1 MTAKL
6 NVLVI
11 GSGGREHALTM
22 AISQSELLGE
32 LHVAPGNAGT
42 AANNVDLDTNDHGA
56 VVSFCQSKGVNLVVV
71 GPEGPLV
78 AGIADALI
86 EADIACFGPSKAAAQ
101 LEGSKSFARQFAARH
116 GIPGPAVE
124 SFTDVGPALEWV
136 EALDKPVVVKADG
149 LASGKGVIIPESPI
163 AAERAIYDLLADRT
177 MGDAGATIV
186 VEERL
191 EGEEISLFGL
201 ADGSTVVSLG
211 MAQDHKRV
219 GDGDTGLN
227 TGGMGAFAPVPGMA
241 SLEADLVQEFLIK
254 AVDGMA
260 AEGMP
265 YVGVVYA
272 GIMLTADGPRLIEYN
287 CRFGDPETQVLLP
300 LIQSDVLELL
310 HSAAT
315 GQLSDA
321 QLEMAEGVTA
331 ATVVIAAS
339 GYPTSPAVGVEIRPI
354 EGPEQVSIVHSSTT
368 IDDGRVINTGGRV
381 LSITGTGSDLAA
393 ALDRVYSVVDNV
405 VGHELFAR
413 SDIGW
418 RHAPRSTASGAH
430 GAPPLSAADGKTDSG
445 DAYAKAG
452 VSFEAAKTVT
462 ERISASVASTHDE
475 RVVSGLGG
483 FGGVFDLASLS
494 GLEDPLLVASTDGV
508 GTKTVIAEQLDSWE
522 SIGADIVNHGINDVI
537 VQGARPLF
545 FLDTIAAA
553 SLSPDIVARI
563 LEGMA
568 AACRDANCILLGGET
583 AEMPDVLTSGS
594 VDVSGT
600 MVGAVSRNQL
610 LPKPTVVPGQL
621 LVALGSSGLHTNGYS
636 LARKVVSGEDLTQ
649 ALPGGAGETVGEALL
664 EPHRSYLQP
673 LSAALDQNLIQ
684 ALAHITGGGIIDNLP
699 RVLPD
704 GCGARVDTNSW
715 QWPPLFTHLAKLAG
729 LTKNESHQIFNLG
742 VGMIAI
748 IEPNDLDAFQAAIP
762 EPTTVIGEVTAGD
775 GVTLV

>member
-1 MTAKL
+1 MNAKL

-11 GSGGREHALTM
+11 GSGGREHALTT
-22 AISQSELLGE
+22 AISSSEMLGE
-32 LHVAPGNAGT
+32 LYVAPGNAGT
-42 AANNVDLDTNDHGA
+42 SAHNVDLDVDNHEA
-56 VVSFCQSKGVNLVVV
+56 VVSFCRANAVNLVVV

-78 AGIADALI
+78 AGIADALA
-86 EADIACFGPSKAAAQ
+86 EADVACFGPSKAAAQ

-116 GIPGPAVE
+116 SIPGPAAE
-124 SFTDVGPALEWV
+124 SFADVGPALEWV
-136 EALDKPVVVKADG
+136 EALGKPVVVKADG
-149 LASGKGVIIPESPI
+149 LASGKGVIIPESTI

-186 VEERL
+186 VEECI

-211 MAQDHKRV
+211 IAQDHKRV

-241 SLEADLVQEFLIK
+241 SLEPDLIEEFLTK
-254 AVDGMA
+254 VVDGMA

-265 YVGVVYA
+265 YVGVLYA

-300 LIQSDVLELL
+300 LIKSDVLELL
-310 HSAAT
+310 YNAAT
-315 GQLSDA
+315 GK
-321 QLEMAEGVTA
+321 LEDTNLDLATDVTA
-331 ATVVIAAS
+331 ATVVVAAR
-339 GYPTSPAVGVEIRPI
+339 GYPTSPAVGIEIPQVEA
-354 EGPEQVSIVHSSTT
+354 PEHVNVVHSSTSVV
-368 IDDGRVINTGGRV
+368 DGRVANTGGRV
-381 LSITGTGSDLAA
+381 LSITGTGPDLAA
-393 ALDRVYSVVDNV
+393 ALDRVYSVVDDL
-405 VGHELFAR
+405 VGPELFAR
-413 SDIGW
+413 TDIGW
-418 RHAPRSTASGAH
+418 RHAPRAAGA
-430 GAPPLSAADGKTDSG
+430 APGSEG

-475 RVVSGLGG
+475 RVVSGIGG

-494 GLEDPLLVASTDGV
+494 GLKDPLLVASTDGV
-508 GTKTVIAEQLDSWE
+508 GTKTVIAEQLDIWE

-553 SLSPDIVARI
+553 SLSPDVVARI

-600 MVGAVSRNQL
+600 MIGAVSRQDL
-610 LPKPTVVPGQL
+610 LPKPTVAPGQI

-636 LARKVVSGEDLTQ
+636 LARKVVSGEDLSSP
-649 ALPGGAGETVGEALL
+649 LPGGNGETVGEALL
-664 EPHRSYLQP
+664 EPHRSYLEP
-673 LSAALDQNLIQ
+673 LSDALDQDLIQ

-699 RVLPD
+699 RVLPE
-704 GCGARVDTNSW
+704 GCGAQVETGSW
-715 QWPPLFTHLAKLAG
+715 EWPPLFTHLARLAG
-729 LTKNESHQIFNLG
+729 LTKHESHQIFNLG

-748 IEPNDLDAFQAAIP
+748 VEPGDLEAFQKAVP
-762 EPTTVIGEVTAGD
+762 EPTTVIGEVIAGS
-775 GVTLV
+775 GVTLI